1 MLLLWYR
8 VNDVQRSFLIIRFIL
23 GLIPFMPPIC
33 WSPAGGFALAACDT
47 NSCTTTTQIK
57 INSQILWHLTLNSN
71 PAGILGLVNLTAA
84 AVETAGVLALLSN

>member
-1 MLLLWYR
+1 MQILKKMAEMLLLWYR

-23 GLIPFMPPIC
+23 GRLIPFMPPIC

-57 INSQILWHLTLNSN
+57 INS
-71 PAGILGLVNLTAA
+71 
-84 AVETAGVLALLSN
+84 